1 MISVQVIKG
10 ANGDLLVGSIKMN
23 RFNVPFDKNLYD
35 ELMVL
40 SNKAKKVNT
49 SAEYDE
55 LMDQATAKLKDDR
68 KSEIETACKDII
80 KLKGNYHIKGL
91 TDEGELK
98 VSKYIIPASFV
109 MKITEAIE
117 KGIDATPLVKAWI
130 LFMRNE
136 PARKGNF
143 NKKAKLF
150 CDYVTSTI
158 VDREDKLK
166 FIEEGYSV
174 KMAEEMATYNDVA
187 ITDEGLICC
196 YKYAE
201 LITKIWEVDQETNK
215 VVLVDKFK
223 VKVTT
228 DPNGDGTPI
237 VKQTIP
243 EYADDALIEYLPPI
257 MGKSGDAFFCDDN
270 LGHTMKVGAMI
281 ELDSWDKV
289 DCDDSRSG
297 RPGLHV
303 GGRAYVNGYAGRFNQ
318 LLECFVS
325 PSDMGAFVA
334 LSHGDGAIRCR
345 RYFVYGAAGKPTKNL
360 FHSSKVAKMLEEEWQ
375 EAKME
380 AIMAAELS
388 VEDVKS
394 SI

>member
-10 ANGDLLVGSIKMN
+10 ANGDLLVGSIKME

-40 SNKAKKVNT
+40 SNKSKKVTT
-49 SAEYDE
+49 SEEYDAI
-55 LMDQATAKLKDDR
+55 MDEATAKLTDDR

-80 KLKGNYHIKGL
+80 KLKGNYHIKGV
-91 TDEGELK
+91 TEEGELK
-98 VSKYIIPASFV
+98 ISKYKIPESFV

-136 PARKGNF
+136 PARKGDF

-150 CDYVTSTI
+150 CNYVTSTI
-158 VDREDKLK
+158 VDRADKLK

-174 KMAEEMATYNDVA
+174 QMAEEMATYNDVA
-187 ITDEGLICC
+187 VTDEGLICC

-201 LITKIWEVDQETNK
+201 LITKMWEVDQETNK

-223 VKVTT
+223 VTKTV
-228 DPNGDGTPI
+228 DPNGDGTPVI
-237 VKQTIP
+237 KQKLP
-243 EYADDALIEYLPPI
+243 KFADDAAIEFLPPI
-257 MGKSGDAFFCDDN
+257 MGKSGDAFFCDDT
-270 LGHTMKVGAMI
+270 LGHTMKVGSMI
-281 ELDSWDKV
+281 ALDSWDKV
-289 DCDDSRSG
+289 DCNDNRCG
-297 RPGLHV
+297 CPGLHV

-325 PSDMGAFVA
+325 PSDMGAFVD
-334 LSHGDGAIRCR
+334 LERGDGAIRCR

-360 FHSSKVAKMLEEEWQ
+360 FHSSKVAAMLEDEWQ
-375 EAKME
+375 DAKME

-388 VEDVKS
+388 VEDAKS
-394 SI
+394 AL